1 MQANIRDLVFFIEH
15 EIEKGKLIAPI
26 AIITPSVTFLAPP
39 PLSFIK
45 HNKTS

>member
-1 MQANIRDLVFFIEH
+1 MQANIRDLVIFIEH

-39 PLSFIK
+39 PTFI
-45 HNKTS
+45 HKTQ